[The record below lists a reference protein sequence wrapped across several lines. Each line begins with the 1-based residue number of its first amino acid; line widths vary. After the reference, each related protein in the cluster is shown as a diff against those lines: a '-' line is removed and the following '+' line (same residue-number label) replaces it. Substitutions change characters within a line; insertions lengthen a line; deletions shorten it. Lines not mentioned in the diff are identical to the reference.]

1 MEEDDKKQP
10 VVPAE
15 GELQKPE
22 DRTVA
27 PVGAEK
33 EAEEL
38 AELLDGLPDEKKAK
52 VMAIVHTERSVFSG
66 PLPHPDL
73 LKDYEEAQPGAANI
87 IINMATKEQDHR
99 HHMED
104 DMLKQRSRKQN
115 RGQMYGCGLA
125 VFFAL
130 VAFAMTL
137 TGHETVAGVVFGT
150 TIIGVLIIY
159 VLGVVPEVMKKRPQA
174 DEDSDKSGN

>member
-1 MEEDDKKQP
+1 MEEDNKKHP
-10 VVPAE
+10 IVPAE
-15 GELQKPE
+15 GDLQEPE
-22 DRTVA
+22 DKKVA
-27 PVGAEK
+27 PVEAEK
-33 EAEEL
+33 EPEEL
-38 AELLDGLPDEKKAK
+38 AELLDGLPEEKKAK

-73 LKDYEEAQPGAANI
+73 LKGYEEAQPGSANI

-99 HHMED
+99 HHMD
-104 DMLKQRSRKQN
+104 DEMLKQRCRKQN

-137 TGHETVAGVVFGT
+137 MGHETVASVVFGA
-150 TIIGVLIIY
+150 TIIGVLVIF
-159 VLGVVPEVMKKRPQA
+159 VLGKVPEMMRKRPQA
-174 DEDSDKSGN
+174 DEDSDKSEN

>member
-1 MEEDDKKQP
+1 MEEDNKKQP

-15 GELQKPE
+15 GELQKHE

-73 LKDYEEAQPGAANI
+73 LKGYEEAQPGAANI

-104 DMLKQRSRKQN
+104 DMLKQRCRKQN

-130 VAFAMTL
+130 VALALAIM
-137 TGHETVAGVVFGT
+137 GHDNVAIVVFGA
-150 TIIGVLIIY
+150 TITAVLIIY
-159 VLGVVPEVMKKRPQA
+159 VLGKVPEMMRNGSKT
-174 DEDSDKSGN
+174 DEDRDKSND